1 MQVTIIIPIHNS
13 EKYLKECVESAMAQ
27 SFHEVEILCID
38 GGSTDHSFEIIK
50 ELQRKDAR
58 ITCIQDPNT
67 SYGHKI
73 NVGIAKALGRYIAIL
88 ESDDKMAPDMIEN
101 LYNIAEKYDLDVVDA
116 DYCKLFIHKG
126 KELTYPIRKYSK
138 LEDYN
143 CVIDYTSGKERVILN
158 HGIWT
163 ALYKKDFLIEQNIKL
178 NESAG
183 ASYQDLSFL
192 FLTSFLA
199 RKVYHVNSPLYQY
212 RIDNT
217 NSSVKDN
224 NKIFE
229 IVGECEFLKK
239 ELEKRNVVIRDA
251 WKVYYIR
258 KYNAYYWNYCRL
270 GQIGRAHFLE
280 KYEEDLK
287 RDIREGAVIRETFGV
302 EMYERT
308 FLLLDDKERFVNIA
322 QKIDKKR
329 SITELLDLVENEKN
343 AGVVVFGAG
352 VSGNRIIDLLLQNGN
367 MIKTVCDNSKLL
379 QGTRLKNF
387 KICSVEEAVK
397 QCPNAFY
404 LIANAKYGE
413 DMRLQLI
420 KNGIMETNI
429 AVF

>member
-13 EKYLKECVESAMAQ
+13 EKYLKECVESALAQ

-50 ELQRKDAR
+50 ELEKKDER
-58 ITCIQDPNT
+58 ITYIQDPNT

-88 ESDDKMAPDMIEN
+88 ESDDRMAPDMIEN
-101 LYNIAEKYDLDVVDA
+101 LFNMAEKHDLDVVDG
-116 DYCKLFIHKG
+116 DYYKLFIHNG
-126 KELTYPIRKYSK
+126 KELTYAVHKYSK
-138 LEDYN
+138 SEDYN

-163 ALYKKDFLIEQNIKL
+163 ALYKKDFLIGQNIKL

-199 RKVYHVNSPLYQY
+199 KKVYHANIPLYKY
-212 RIDNT
+212 RIDNIT
-217 NSSVKDN
+217 SSVKDN

-239 ELEKRNVVIRDA
+239 ELEKRNVVSREA

-270 GQIGRAHFLE
+270 GQIGRACFLE
-280 KYEEDLK
+280 KYKEELK
-287 RDIREGAVIRETFGV
+287 EDIRKGAVIRETFGE

-308 FLLLDDKERFVNIA
+308 FLLLDDEERFVNIV
-322 QKIDKKR
+322 QKIDKKS
-329 SITELLDLVENEKN
+329 SITELLNWVENKKN
-343 AGVVVFGAG
+343 GELVVFGAG
-352 VSGNRIIDLLLQNGN
+352 VSGNKIIDLLLQNGN

-379 QGTRLKNF
+379 QGTRLKDF
-387 KICSVEEAVK
+387 KIYSVEETVK
-397 QCPNAFY
+397 SYPNAFY
-404 LIANAKYGE
+404 LIANARHGE
-413 DMRLQLI
+413 DMRAQLI
-420 KNGIMETNI
+420 KSGIKEANI